1 MIRLILG
8 EQLGRTVHEV
18 DEYLTGLGLSVFHD
32 KKVKSELSSMVS
44 SWVAC
49 TWLAGYLTRLEYLVK
64 YSYPLTV
71 EYVVHKLICNWVT
84 LIVLIKGLS
93 LMSSWV
99 ELSMSWWVPDWTW
112 AFSYPIQVG
121 YIVRS
126 PVCNPHSG
134 LHIYVWLG
142 SSLVSNW
149 VELSMSWWVPDWTWA
164 FSCPIQVGYIVHIP
178 VCNPHS
184 GLHIYVWLGSSLV
197 NSWVETVHE
206 LMSTWLTWAF
216 SCPI

>member
-1 MIRLILG
+1 
-8 EQLGRTVHEV
+8 
-18 DEYLTGLGLSVFHD
+18 
-32 KKVKSELSSMVS
+32 MVS

-126 PVCNPHSG
+126 PVCNPHWG

-142 SSLVSNW
+142 SSLVSSW

-164 FSCPIQVGYIVHIP
+164 YSYPLQVGYRVVSRARDGGGGGGGGGGDSPQIIKLSLKFWNEWGQIP
-178 VCNPHS
+178 LIWQRV
-184 GLHIYVWLGSSLV
+184 I
-197 NSWVETVHE
+197 
-206 LMSTWLTWAF
+206 
-216 SCPI
+216 

>member
-1 MIRLILG
+1 
-8 EQLGRTVHEV
+8 
-18 DEYLTGLGLSVFHD
+18 
-32 KKVKSELSSMVS
+32 
-44 SWVAC
+44 
-49 TWLAGYLTRLEYLVK
+49 
-64 YSYPLTV
+64 
-71 EYVVHKLICNWVT
+71 
-84 LIVLIKGLS
+84 
-93 LMSSWV
+93 MSSWV

-112 AFSYPIQVG
+112 TFSCPIQVG

-142 SSLVSNW
+142 FSLVSNW

-197 NSWVETVHE
+197 NSWVE
-206 LMSTWLTWAF
+206 LSMSWWVPDWTWAF
-216 SCPI
+216 SFPWQEGKIGIVIHGEQLGSLYITCWVPDPTWVSS

>member
-1 MIRLILG
+1 
-8 EQLGRTVHEV
+8 
-18 DEYLTGLGLSVFHD
+18 
-32 KKVKSELSSMVS
+32 MVS

-64 YSYPLTV
+64 YSYPLTA

-197 NSWVETVHE
+197 NSWVE
-206 LMSTWLTWAF
+206 LSMSWWVPDWTWAF